1 VRRLQ
6 RQFDLAEPLYSEA
19 LQLLVRARA
28 TASAQVGPAAA
39 AACNSQPAAGTC
51 LAVCGAQES
60 TLGVAHPSV
69 GATLHNL
76 AGLYLQKRDYT
87 AARDAYA
94 SALAKKEAALG
105 RHHPEYAA
113 TLAQL
118 AEVLR
123 LQGRLD
129 DAAALL
135 RESADVLDAVG
146 AGHTRAATARLVRL
160 AYVLHEAGKFS
171 EAVAVHRRLL
181 QSAENAPEPI
191 PAAVAQAQSGL
202 ADALCRVGRHDDA
215 RTLYKQSIALL
226 DASAAAAQN
235 VVSAAS
241 VRRKLADAE
250 LADGSADALQRA
262 EQLLD
267 TALPVLRS
275 AAARVGAGIPLEDGD
290 GVSKSAGTGAAKKQ
304 EKLRA
309 AAHAFATLE
318 LTSALATLTLLCSRR
333 GDRAAA
339 AEAVRAAE
347 SLLQGVPAGA
357 AREALAARLQAVRS

>member
-1 VRRLQ
+1 MR
-6 RQFDLAEPLYSEA
+6 
-19 LQLLVRARA
+19 
-28 TASAQVGPAAA
+28 
-39 AACNSQPAAGTC
+39 
-51 LAVCGAQES
+51 CGSQES

-76 AGLYLQKRDYT
+76 AGLYLQKHDYT

-94 SALAKKEAALG
+94 SALSKKEAALG

-123 LQGRLD
+123 LQGKLD

-146 AGHTRAATARLVRL
+146 AGHTRAAVARLVRL
-160 AYVLHEAGKFS
+160 AYVLTEAGKFS

-181 QSAENAPEPI
+181 QSAENAPEPL
-191 PAAVAQAQSGL
+191 PAALAQAQSGL

-215 RTLYKQSIALL
+215 LLLYRQSIALL

-235 VVSAAS
+235 MVSAAA
-241 VRRKLADAE
+241 VRCKLADAE
-250 LADGSADALQRA
+250 LADGSEGALQRA
-262 EQLLD
+262 EHLLD
-267 TALPVLRS
+267 AAMPVLRS
-275 AAARVGAGIPLEDGD
+275 AAARAGADTPLEEGAGQP
-290 GVSKSAGTGAAKKQ
+290 AGAGAAAKRR
-304 EKLRA
+304 EKLKA
-309 AAHAFATLE
+309 SAHAFATLE
-318 LTSALATLTLLCSRR
+318 LASALATLALLCSRR

-339 AEAVRAAE
+339 AEAVCAAE
-347 SLLQGVPAGA
+347 ALLVGVPAGI
-357 AREALAARLQAVRS
+357 ARDALAARLRHAHGV